1 MATTTYAYKV
11 RDRSGQLI
19 EGQLE
24 AGNEQLVVSRLR
36 EMGYVPVSV
45 AAKSRSMLSTDI
57 KLGRDKVG
65 LKDIAVFSRQLATM
79 LSSGLALLRAL
90 AILAEQTDSTGL
102 AKVIVA
108 MKEDIERGLSL
119 SQAIGRHPRVFPP
132 IYVAMVRSGESA
144 GALDDVLA
152 RLATTLEQQL
162 TLRGKI
168 RSAVSYPIAV
178 AGIVIVIVTAMLL
191 FVVPQFESMY
201 NDLNGTLPLPTRILI
216 GTSDVLTHVW
226 WLIAAALLVA
236 FLLLRRWVAT
246 PGGRM
251 TFDRFKLRLPIF
263 GSLLHKTALA
273 RFSRTLASLM
283 RSGVP
288 IMEAFDIVGETAG
301 NAVIGAAVTD
311 VRERVRLGESVADAL
326 SAHPVFPPMA
336 VQMIAVGEESGAIDD
351 LLERVADFY
360 DQEIEA
366 SVGALTSLIE
376 PILMVFMGAAVGG
389 MVIALYMP
397 MFKVIDLIK

>member
-24 AGNEQLVVSRLR
+24 AQSEQLVVTKLR
-36 EMGYVPVSV
+36 EMGFVPVSV
-45 AAKSRSMLSTDI
+45 SAKTRSMLSTDV
-57 KLGRDKVG
+57 KVGRDKVG

-79 LSSGLALLRAL
+79 MASGLSILRAL
-90 AILAEQTDSTGL
+90 AILAEQTESKAL
-102 AKVIVA
+102 ANVIGV
-108 MKEDIERGLSL
+108 MKADIERGLSL
-119 SQAIGRHPRVFPP
+119 SEAIARHPRVFPA
-132 IYVAMVRSGESA
+132 IYLSMIRSGES
-144 GALDDVLA
+144 GGVLDEVLN
-152 RLATTLEQQL
+152 RLATTLEKQL
-162 TLRGKI
+162 ELRGKI
-168 RSAVSYPIAV
+168 KSAMSYPIAV
-178 AGIVIVIVTAMLL
+178 AGIVVVIVTAMLM
-191 FVVPQFESMY
+191 FVVPMFESMY

-216 GTSDVLTHVW
+216 GTSGVLTKVW
-226 WLIAAALLVA
+226 WVVAAVIAVG
-236 FLLLRRWVAT
+236 FVFFRRWVAS
-246 PGGRM
+246 PSGRLA
-251 TFDRFKLRLPIF
+251 FDRFKLRLPVF
-263 GSLLHKTALA
+263 GPLMHKTALA

-301 NAVIGAAVTD
+301 NAVVGAAVAD
-311 VRERVRLGESVADAL
+311 ARERVRHGESVAGAL

-360 DQEIEA
+360 DQEVEA
-366 SVGALTSLIE
+366 TVGSLTSLIE
-376 PILMVFMGAAVGG
+376 PLLMVFMGVAVGG

>member
-1 MATTTYAYKV
+1 
-11 RDRSGQLI
+11 
-19 EGQLE
+19 
-24 AGNEQLVVSRLR
+24 
-36 EMGYVPVSV
+36 MGYVPVSV
-45 AAKSRSMLSTDI
+45 DPKHRSVLSTDL
-57 KLGRDKVG
+57 KVGRDKVG

-79 LSSGLALLRAL
+79 LSSGLSILRAL

-178 AGIVIVIVTAMLL
+178 AAIVIVIVTAMLL

-201 NDLNGTLPLPTRILI
+201 NDMNGTLPLPTRILI

-226 WLIAAALLVA
+226 WAIAAALLIA

-251 TFDRFKLRLPIF
+251 TFDRCKLRLPVF

-273 RFSRTLASLM
+273 RFARTLASLM

-288 IMEAFDIVGETAG
+288 IMEAFDIVSETAG
-301 NAVIGAAVTD
+301 NAVIGAAVDD

-376 PILMVFMGAAVGG
+376 PILMVFMGVAVGG

-397 MFKVIDLIK
+397 MFKVIDLVK